1 MEMKTKPKGRK
12 TMKLTRRLAMIA
24 GAAALSVTGLA
35 GAAQAWEP
43 NKPIN
48 FVIMAG
54 KGGGA
59 DKMARLMQAIVE
71 ENNFSPKPLVP
82 VNKPGGSGAEALVAL
97 NTAKDPD
104 YNIMVTLN
112 SFFTTPLRQPGL
124 GVDIMKFAPI
134 GRMAEDTFILW
145 VNKDEGINTFE
156 EFLAEAKKRG
166 SGWVMGGT
174 GKNSEDN
181 IITDFLNS
189 NYGLSIKYIP
199 YKGGGAVAKDLAGN
213 QIDSSVNNPS
223 EALGFYESG
232 DVIPLVAFTNDPL
245 PLFPG
250 VPTLKSKGADFA
262 YYMQRAVVGAPGMS
276 DGALAFYQDLFNK
289 VYASVKWQGYMKKK
303 SLLGAKLDGDDLKA
317 YWKTQRARHE
327 QILKASGAIK

>member
-1 MEMKTKPKGRK
+1 MA
-12 TMKLTRRLAMIA
+12 LTRRLMMAA
-24 GAAALSVTGLA
+24 GAAVIGFSGLA
-35 GAAQAWEP
+35 GTAQAWEP

-59 DKMARLMQAIVE
+59 DKMSRLMQAIVE
-71 ENNFSPKPLVP
+71 EDDLSPKPLIP

-97 NTAKDPD
+97 NTTGDPD
-104 YNIMVTLN
+104 YTIMVTLN

-124 GVDIMKFAPI
+124 GVDIMTFAPV
-134 GRMAEDTFILW
+134 GRMAEDTFLLW
-145 VNKDEGINTFE
+145 VHKDEGINSLE

-166 SGWVMGGT
+166 NGWVMGGT

-199 YKGGGAVAKDLAGN
+199 YKGGGAVAKDLAG
-213 QIDSSVNNPS
+213 QQVDSSVNNPS

-232 DVIPLVAFTNDPL
+232 VVIPLVAFTDERL
-245 PLFPG
+245 PLFPD
-250 VPTLKSKGADFA
+250 VPTLK
-262 YYMQRAVVGAPGMS
+262 
-276 DGALAFYQDLFNK
+276 
-289 VYASVKWQGYMKKK
+289 
-303 SLLGAKLDGDDLKA
+303 
-317 YWKTQRARHE
+317 
-327 QILKASGAIK
+327 

>member
-1 MEMKTKPKGRK
+1 M
-12 TMKLTRRLAMIA
+12 LV
-24 GAAALSVTGLA
+24 GAAALGFTGLT
-35 GAAQAWEP
+35 GAAEAWEP
-43 NKPIN
+43 RKPID

-59 DKMARLMQAIVE
+59 DKMARLMQAIAE
-71 ENNFSPKPLVP
+71 EGGYAGKPLVP
-82 VNKPGGSGAEALVAL
+82 VNKPGGSGAEALVHL
-97 NTAKDPD
+97 NNAGDPD
-104 YNIMVTLN
+104 HTIMVTLN

-124 GVDIMKFAPI
+124 GVDIMTFAPI

-156 EFLAEAKKRG
+156 EFVTEAKKRG
-166 SGWVMGGT
+166 DGWVMGGT

-181 IITDFLNS
+181 IITDYLN
-189 NYGLSIKYIP
+189 NNFGLSIKYIP

-232 DVIPLVAFTNDPL
+232 DVIPLVAFTDERL
-245 PLFPG
+245 PLFPD
-250 VPTLKSKGADFA
+250 VPTLKEAGSDFA

-276 DGALAFYQDLFNK
+276 DEALAYYQSMFSK
-289 VYASVKWQGYMKKK
+289 IYSSEKWQEYKTSK
-303 SLLGAKLDGDDLKA
+303 SLFGDLTAGDDLKA
-317 YWKTQRARHE
+317 YWSNQRDRH
-327 QILKASGAIK
+327 QGILKASGAIN